1 MIADR
6 LIEMLRCPQDRSRLH
21 AADDALV
28 ARINGAIAAG
38 QAHNAAGEKLTKP
51 LEGGLVRE
59 AGDLLYPVIDQIPVM
74 LPDEAIPLEMTKS
87 E

>member
-6 LIEMLRCPQDRSRLH
+6 LIEILRCPQDRSRLH

-28 ARINGAIAAG
+28 ARLNRAIAAG
-38 QAHNAAGEKLTKP
+38 TAVNAAGDKLTKP
-51 LEGGLVRE
+51 LDGGLVRE

-74 LPDEAIPLEMTKS
+74 LPDEAIEMTKL